1 MAANGLVNNFETQ
14 LAQNRTLP
22 NEVVIVCP
30 TRFSCPWCNEAK
42 RLATQYGLSVNTVWD
57 DVAATLVNYIAGK
70 NDQVRT
76 YPRCFM
82 GGQLVGGYDDL
93 KRRLSS
99 APAPALAPALTPPPP
114 GGLGPSGPSGPSG
127 PNPSDPSGST
137 TPSAAAAVAAASAAM
152 PQRPP
157 ISNIKTFSSGLSPL
171 EEGLFAGSMIP
182 DRELNWAPIV
192 GTIGTNLAP
201 LADDLKKC
209 LTSGFA
215 ELFVKTAP
223 VMIDR
228 IIESV
233 VRTAEEDPV
242 VKAHLERRVLQ
253 MILEIKA
260 SGAKESILRNLD
272 GECREVFIHLQ
283 KGAGLAT
290 AQPSRR
296 TRRRQPRRS
305 Y

>member
-1 MAANGLVNNFETQ
+1 
-14 LAQNRTLP
+14 
-22 NEVVIVCP
+22 
-30 TRFSCPWCNEAK
+30 
-42 RLATQYGLSVNTVWD
+42 
-57 DVAATLVNYIAGK
+57 
-70 NDQVRT
+70 
-76 YPRCFM
+76 
-82 GGQLVGGYDDL
+82 
-93 KRRLSS
+93 
-99 APAPALAPALTPPPP
+99 
-114 GGLGPSGPSGPSG
+114 
-127 PNPSDPSGST
+127 
-137 TPSAAAAVAAASAAM
+137 
-152 PQRPP
+152 
-157 ISNIKTFSSGLSPL
+157 
-171 EEGLFAGSMIP
+171 MIP

-215 ELFVKTAP
+215 ELFVKTAQ

-260 SGAKESILRNLD
+260 SGAKEGILRNLD

>member
-1 MAANGLVNNFETQ
+1 MAVNSLVNNFETQ
-14 LAQNRTLP
+14 LVQNRTLP
-22 NEVVIVCP
+22 NEVLIVCP

-57 DVAATLVNYIAGK
+57 DVTATLVNYIAGK

-99 APAPALAPALTPPPP
+99 APAPAPAPALTPPPS
-114 GGLGPSGPSGPSG
+114 GGLGSGGVGSGG
-127 PNPSDPSGST
+127 LGPSDPSGST
-137 TPSAAAAVAAASAAM
+137 TPSAASAAAM

-182 DRELNWAPIV
+182 DRELNWAPII
-192 GTIGTNLAP
+192 GTIGTSLAP
-201 LADDLKKC
+201 LSDDLKKC
-209 LTSGFA
+209 LTNGFA

-228 IIESV
+228 IIDSV

-242 VKAHLERRVLQ
+242 VKTHLERRVLQ

-260 SGAKESILRNLD
+260 SGAKEAILRNLD
-272 GECREVFIHLQ
+272 GECREVFIQLQ
-283 KGAGLAT
+283 KGAGLAPAKAP

-305 Y
+305 